1 MEDHVHIG
9 FVSLLATTAAVV
21 AVLGTLHLLAI
32 STENRAGR
40 AFMALG
46 F

>member
-1 MEDHVHIG
+1 MDPHVHL
-9 FVSLLATTAAVV
+9 SATHLIAGTLFTV

-32 STENRAGR
+32 SNDNRASR
-40 AFMALG
+40 AFVSLG